1 MTIMK
6 KSLRYMAAA
15 LTMAAAILPTSAQ
28 ELRTSYFMETSNY
41 RHQMN
46 PALLDSPYFGMFFSN
61 INIGMTGN
69 IGAKQF
75 IFDTNGLP
83 GYTGNYR
90 YTTFMDPNVDAK
102 TFLNKLHDK
111 NRFDLYLNYN
121 LFSVGFKAWGGVN
134 LLELNLRSNTNLT
147 LPKGLFEFAKTAGEK
162 EHYEF
167 GGLGMRT
174 QNYMELA
181 LGHSRDIN
189 KQWRVGGKLKFLI
202 GAAYA
207 DFTADNVTLDM
218 TEDAWRIQSNAQVK
232 ASLLKSDVIHE
243 DPSKNSADGR
253 PRVKE
258 LDNFGFSLPGF
269 GMALDLGV
277 TYKPIE
283 NLTLSAAI
291 TDLGFISWKNTHHA
305 SSQGDYTFDGF
316 DNIYIGSD
324 KDQTEDIDDQF
335 DQIGDDL
342 EEMFSVYDDGTKTAT
357 QALAATLNVG
367 AEYKL
372 PAYDKLK
379 FGFLYTSRIHGKYS
393 WHQGMLNVGVRP
405 VKWFE
410 CNVNGAVTSTGV
422 TAGGMLS
429 LKAPHFNFYIA
440 ADRFFSK
447 MGKQGVPLNSSNGN
461 ITFGMTFPL

>member
-1 MTIMK
+1 MK

-61 INIGMTGN
+61 INVGMTGN

-134 LLELNLRSNTNLT
+134 LLEFNLRSNTNLT

-218 TEDAWRIQSNAQVK
+218 TEDAWRIQSNAQMK

-316 DNIYIGSD
+316 NNIYIGSD

>member
-1 MTIMK
+1 MK

-46 PALLDSPYFGMFFSN
+46 PALLDSPYVGLLFSN

-218 TEDAWRIQSNAQVK
+218 TEDAWRIQSDAQVK

-253 PRVKE
+253 PRVKK

-316 DNIYIGSD
+316 NNIYIGSD

-440 ADRFFSK
+440 ADRFVSK

>member
-1 MTIMK
+1 MK

-46 PALLDSPYFGMFFSN
+46 PALLDSPYVGLLFSN

-218 TEDAWRIQSNAQVK
+218 TEDAWRIQSNAQMK

-269 GMALDLGV
+269 GIALDLGV

-316 DNIYIGSD
+316 NNIYIGSD

>member
-1 MTIMK
+1 MK

-15 LTMAAAILPTSAQ
+15 LTMVAAILPTSAQ

-342 EEMFSVYDDGTKTAT
+342 EEMFSVYDDGMKTAT

>member
-1 MTIMK
+1 MK

-46 PALLDSPYFGMFFSN
+46 PALLEDSYFGLLFSN
-61 INIGMTGN
+61 INVGMTGN

-90 YTTFMDPNVDAK
+90 YTTFMDPNVDAA

-147 LPKGLFEFAKTAGEK
+147 LPKELFEFAKTAGEK

-189 KQWRVGGKLKFLI
+189 DQWRVGGKLKFLI

-218 TEDAWRIQSNAQVK
+218 TEDAWRIQSDAQVK

-243 DPSKNSADGR
+243 GPSKNSADGR

-291 TDLGFISWKNTHHA
+291 TDLGFISWRNTHHA

-316 DNIYIGSD
+316 NNIYIGGD
-324 KDQTEDIDDQF
+324 KEHTEDIEDQF

-357 QALAATLNVG
+357 QALAATVNVG

-447 MGKQGVPLNSSNGN
+447 LGKQGVPLNSSNGN

>member
-1 MTIMK
+1 MK

-218 TEDAWRIQSNAQVK
+218 TEDAWRIQSNAQMK

-243 DPSKNSADGR
+243 APSKNSADGR
-253 PRVKE
+253 PRVKK

-316 DNIYIGSD
+316 NNIYIGSD

>member
-1 MTIMK
+1 MK

-46 PALLDSPYFGMFFSN
+46 PALLDSPYVGLLFSN

-218 TEDAWRIQSNAQVK
+218 TEDAWRIQSNAQMK

-253 PRVKE
+253 PRVKK

-269 GMALDLGV
+269 GIALDLGV

-316 DNIYIGSD
+316 NNIYIGSD

-342 EEMFSVYDDGTKTAT
+342 EEMFSVYDDGTKTVT

>member
-1 MTIMK
+1 MK

-46 PALLDSPYFGMFFSN
+46 PALLDSPYVGLLFSN

-147 LPKGLFEFAKTAGEK
+147 LPKELFEFAKTAGEK

-291 TDLGFISWKNTHHA
+291 TDLGFISWRNTHHA

-316 DNIYIGSD
+316 NNIYIGSD

>member
-1 MTIMK
+1 MK

-46 PALLDSPYFGMFFSN
+46 PALLDSPYVGLLFSN

-218 TEDAWRIQSNAQVK
+218 TEDAWRIQSNAQMK

-253 PRVKE
+253 PRVKK

-283 NLTLSAAI
+283 NLTVSAAI

-316 DNIYIGSD
+316 NNIYIGSD

>member
-1 MTIMK
+1 MK
-6 KSLRYMAAA
+6 KNLRYMAAA
-15 LTMAAAILPTSAQ
+15 LTLAAATLPTSAQ
-28 ELRTSYFMETSNY
+28 ELRTSYFMETSNF

-61 INIGMTGN
+61 INLGMTGN

-83 GYTGNYR
+83 GYTGDYR
-90 YTTFMDPNVDAK
+90 YTTFMDPNVDAA

-174 QNYMELA
+174 QNYMEIA

-189 KQWRVGGKLKFLI
+189 KQWRVGGKMKFLL

-207 DFTADNVTLDM
+207 DFTADKVVLDM
-218 TEDAWRIQSNAQVK
+218 TEDYWRVQSDAQLK
-232 ASLLKSDVIHE
+232 ASLMKCDVIHE

-253 PRVKE
+253 PRIKE

-269 GMALDLGV
+269 GIAFDLGA
-277 TYKPIE
+277 TYKPIKD
-283 NLTLSAAI
+283 LTLSLAI
-291 TDLGFISWKNTHHA
+291 TDLGFISWKDTHHA
-305 SSQGDYTFDGF
+305 SSRGDYTFDGF
-316 DNIYIGSD
+316 DNIYIGGD
-324 KDQTEDIDDQF
+324 KEQTEDIEDQF
-335 DQIGDDL
+335 DKIGDDF
-342 EEMFSVYDDGTKTAT
+342 EEMFSVYDDGMKKAT
-357 QALAATLNVG
+357 QALAATINLG

-393 WHQGMLNVGVRP
+393 WHQGMLNVGVHP
-405 VKWFE
+405 AKWFE
-410 CNVNGAVTSTGV
+410 CNVNGAVASTGV
-422 TAGGMLS
+422 TAGGALS
-429 LKAPHFNFYIA
+429 FKAPHFNFYIA

-447 MGKQGVPLNSSNGN
+447 LGKQGVPLNSANGN

>member
-1 MTIMK
+1 
-6 KSLRYMAAA
+6 MAAA

-277 TYKPIE
+277 TYKPID

-316 DNIYIGSD
+316 NNIYIGSD

>member
-1 MTIMK
+1 MK

-28 ELRTSYFMETSNY
+28 ELRTSYFMETSNF

-46 PALLDSPYFGMFFSN
+46 PALLDSPYVGMFFSN

-218 TEDAWRIQSNAQVK
+218 TEDAWRIQSNAQMK

-316 DNIYIGSD
+316 NNIYIGSD

>member
-1 MTIMK
+1 MK

-15 LTMAAAILPTSAQ
+15 LTLAAATLPTSAQ

-46 PALLDSPYFGMFFSN
+46 PALLDSPYVGLLFSN

-218 TEDAWRIQSNAQVK
+218 TEDAWRIQSNAQMK

-316 DNIYIGSD
+316 NNIYIGSD

-447 MGKQGVPLNSSNGN
+447 LGKQGVPLNSSNGN

>member
-1 MTIMK
+1 MK

-283 NLTLSAAI
+283 NLTVSAAI

-316 DNIYIGSD
+316 NNIYIGSD

>member
-1 MTIMK
+1 
-6 KSLRYMAAA
+6 MAAA

-46 PALLDSPYFGMFFSN
+46 PALLDSPYVGLLFSN

-102 TFLNKLHDK
+102 TFLNKLPDK

-253 PRVKE
+253 PRVKK

-316 DNIYIGSD
+316 NNIYIGSD

-342 EEMFSVYDDGTKTAT
+342 EEMFSVYDDGTKTVT

-447 MGKQGVPLNSSNGN
+447 LGKQGVPLNSSNGN

>member
-1 MTIMK
+1 MK

-46 PALLDSPYFGMFFSN
+46 PALLDSPYFGLLFSN

-243 DPSKNSADGR
+243 DPSKNSVDGR

-316 DNIYIGSD
+316 NNIYIGSD

>member
-1 MTIMK
+1 MK

-46 PALLDSPYFGMFFSN
+46 PALLDSPYVGLLFSN

-75 IFDTNGLP
+75 IFDTKGLD

-218 TEDAWRIQSNAQVK
+218 TEDAWRIQSNAQMK

-253 PRVKE
+253 PRVKK

-291 TDLGFISWKNTHHA
+291 TDLGFISWKTTHHA

-316 DNIYIGSD
+316 NNIYIGSD

-410 CNVNGAVTSTGV
+410 CNVNGAITSTGV

-440 ADRFFSK
+440 ADRFVSK

>member
-1 MTIMK
+1 MK

-28 ELRTSYFMETSNY
+28 ELRTSYFMETSNF

-316 DNIYIGSD
+316 NNIYIGSD

-379 FGFLYTSRIHGKYS
+379 FGFLYTSRIHGKYT

>member
-1 MTIMK
+1 MK

-46 PALLDSPYFGMFFSN
+46 PALLDSPYVGLLFSN

-218 TEDAWRIQSNAQVK
+218 TEDAWRIQSNAQMK

-316 DNIYIGSD
+316 NNIYIGSD

-372 PAYDKLK
+372 PAYDKLR

>member
-1 MTIMK
+1 MK

-15 LTMAAAILPTSAQ
+15 LTMVAAILPTSAQ

-61 INIGMTGN
+61 INVGMTGN

-218 TEDAWRIQSNAQVK
+218 TEDAWRIQSNAQMK

-316 DNIYIGSD
+316 NNIYIGSD

-447 MGKQGVPLNSSNGN
+447 LGKQGVPLNSSNGN

>member
-1 MTIMK
+1 MK

-15 LTMAAAILPTSAQ
+15 LTLAAATLPTSAQ
-28 ELRTSYFMETSNY
+28 ELRTSYFMETSNF

-61 INIGMTGN
+61 INLGITGN

-83 GYTGNYR
+83 GYTGDYR
-90 YTTFMDPNVDAK
+90 YTTFMDPNVDAA

-174 QNYMELA
+174 QNYMEIA

-189 KQWRVGGKLKFLI
+189 KQWRVGGKMKFLL

-207 DFTADNVTLDM
+207 DFTADKVVLDM
-218 TEDAWRIQSNAQVK
+218 TEDYWRVQSDAQLK
-232 ASLLKSDVIHE
+232 ASLMKCDVIHE

-253 PRVKE
+253 PRIKE

-269 GMALDLGV
+269 GIAFDLGA
-277 TYKPIE
+277 TYKPIKD
-283 NLTLSAAI
+283 LTLSLAI
-291 TDLGFISWKNTHHA
+291 TDLGFISWKDTHHA
-305 SSQGDYTFDGF
+305 SSRGDYTFDGF
-316 DNIYIGSD
+316 DNIYIGGD
-324 KDQTEDIDDQF
+324 KEQTEDIEDQF
-335 DQIGDDL
+335 DKIGDDF
-342 EEMFSVYDDGTKTAT
+342 EEMFSVYDDGMKKAT
-357 QALAATLNVG
+357 QALAATINL
-367 AEYKL
+367 
-372 PAYDKLK
+372 
-379 FGFLYTSRIHGKYS
+379 
-393 WHQGMLNVGVRP
+393 
-405 VKWFE
+405 
-410 CNVNGAVTSTGV
+410 GAV
-422 TAGGMLS
+422 L
-429 LKAPHFNFYIA
+429 A
-440 ADRFFSK
+440 AFANHL
-447 MGKQGVPLNSSNGN
+447 QY
-461 ITFGMTFPL
+461 

>member
-1 MTIMK
+1 MK
-6 KSLRYMAAA
+6 KSLRYMAA

-46 PALLDSPYFGMFFSN
+46 PALLDSPYVGLLFSN

-218 TEDAWRIQSNAQVK
+218 TEDAWRIQSNAQMK

-316 DNIYIGSD
+316 NNIYIGSD

-422 TAGGMLS
+422 TAGGRLS
-429 LKAPHFNFYIA
+429 LKAPHFNFFIA

>member
-1 MTIMK
+1 MK

-46 PALLDSPYFGMFFSN
+46 PALLDSPYFGLLFSN

-218 TEDAWRIQSNAQVK
+218 TEDAWRIQSNAQMK

-277 TYKPIE
+277 TYKPID

-316 DNIYIGSD
+316 NNIYIGSD

-447 MGKQGVPLNSSNGN
+447 LGKQGVPLNSSNGN

>member
-1 MTIMK
+1 MK

-46 PALLDSPYFGMFFSN
+46 PALLDSPYVGLLFSN

-90 YTTFMDPNVDAK
+90 YTTFMDPNVDAA

-218 TEDAWRIQSNAQVK
+218 TEDAWRIQSNAQMK

-277 TYKPIE
+277 TYKPID

-316 DNIYIGSD
+316 NNIYIGSD

-447 MGKQGVPLNSSNGN
+447 LGKQGVPLNSSNGN

>member
-1 MTIMK
+1 MK

-15 LTMAAAILPTSAQ
+15 LTLAAATLPTSAQ
-28 ELRTSYFMETSNY
+28 ELRTSYFMETSNF

-61 INIGMTGN
+61 INLGMTGN

-83 GYTGNYR
+83 GYTGDYR

-316 DNIYIGSD
+316 NNIYIGGD
-324 KDQTEDIDDQF
+324 KEHTEDIEDQF

>member
-1 MTIMK
+1 MK

-218 TEDAWRIQSNAQVK
+218 TEDAWRIQSNAQMK

-316 DNIYIGSD
+316 NNIYIGSD

-379 FGFLYTSRIHGKYS
+379 FGVLYTSRIHGKYS

>member
-1 MTIMK
+1 MK

-46 PALLDSPYFGMFFSN
+46 PALLDSPYFGLLFSN

-316 DNIYIGSD
+316 NNIYIGSD

-447 MGKQGVPLNSSNGN
+447 LGKQGVPLNSSNGN

>member
-1 MTIMK
+1 MK

-46 PALLDSPYFGMFFSN
+46 PALLDSPYVGLLFSN

-75 IFDTNGLP
+75 IFDTKGLD

-218 TEDAWRIQSNAQVK
+218 TEDAWRIQSNAQMK

-316 DNIYIGSD
+316 NNIYIGSD

>member
-1 MTIMK
+1 MK

-46 PALLDSPYFGMFFSN
+46 PALLDSPYVGLLFSN

-218 TEDAWRIQSNAQVK
+218 TEDAWRIQSNAQMK

-357 QALAATLNVG
+357 QALAATVNVG

>member
-1 MTIMK
+1 MK

-46 PALLDSPYFGMFFSN
+46 PALLDSPYVGLFFSN

-75 IFDTNGLP
+75 IFDTNGLS

-90 YTTFMDPNVDAK
+90 YTTFMDPSVDAA

-218 TEDAWRIQSNAQVK
+218 TEDAWRIQSNAQMK

>member
-1 MTIMK
+1 MK

-46 PALLDSPYFGMFFSN
+46 PALLDSPYVGLLFSN

-218 TEDAWRIQSNAQVK
+218 TEDAWRIQSNAQMK

-316 DNIYIGSD
+316 NNIYIGSD

>member
-1 MTIMK
+1 MK

-46 PALLDSPYFGMFFSN
+46 PALLDSPYVGLLFSN

-90 YTTFMDPNVDAK
+90 YTTFMDPNVDAA

-269 GMALDLGV
+269 GIALDLGV

>member
-1 MTIMK
+1 MK

-46 PALLDSPYFGMFFSN
+46 PALLDSPYVGLLFSN

-121 LFSVGFKAWGGVN
+121 FFSVGFKAWGGVN

-218 TEDAWRIQSNAQVK
+218 TEDAWRIQSNAQMK

-243 DPSKNSADGR
+243 GPSKNSADGR

-316 DNIYIGSD
+316 NNIYIGSD

>member
-1 MTIMK
+1 MK

-61 INIGMTGN
+61 INLGMTGN

-75 IFDTNGLP
+75 IFDTKGLA
-83 GYTGNYR
+83 GYTGDYR

-218 TEDAWRIQSNAQVK
+218 TEDAWRIQSNAQMK

-316 DNIYIGSD
+316 NNIYIGSD

-342 EEMFSVYDDGTKTAT
+342 EEMFSVYDDGTKTVT

>member
-1 MTIMK
+1 MK

-357 QALAATLNVG
+357 QALAATLNVV

-372 PAYDKLK
+372 LAYDKLK

-447 MGKQGVPLNSSNGN
+447 MGKQGGPLNSSNGN

>member
-1 MTIMK
+1 MK

-61 INIGMTGN
+61 INVGMTGN

-218 TEDAWRIQSNAQVK
+218 TEDAWRIQSNAQMK

-243 DPSKNSADGR
+243 GPSKNSADGR

-316 DNIYIGSD
+316 NNIYIGSD

>member
-1 MTIMK
+1 MK

-46 PALLDSPYFGMFFSN
+46 PALLDSPYVGLLFSN

-147 LPKGLFEFAKTAGEK
+147 LPKELFEFAKTAGEK

-269 GMALDLGV
+269 GIALDLGV

-316 DNIYIGSD
+316 NNIYIGSD

>member
-1 MTIMK
+1 MK

-15 LTMAAAILPTSAQ
+15 LTMVAAILPTSAQ

-61 INIGMTGN
+61 INVGMTGN

-316 DNIYIGSD
+316 NNIYIGSD

-372 PAYDKLK
+372 PAYDKLR

>member
-1 MTIMK
+1 MK

-46 PALLDSPYFGMFFSN
+46 PALLDSPYVGLLFSN

-243 DPSKNSADGR
+243 DPSKNSVDGR

-316 DNIYIGSD
+316 NNIYIGSD

-335 DQIGDDL
+335 AQIGDDL

>member
-1 MTIMK
+1 MK

-46 PALLDSPYFGMFFSN
+46 PALLDSPYVGLLFSN

-218 TEDAWRIQSNAQVK
+218 TEDAWRIQSNAQMK

-277 TYKPIE
+277 TYKPID